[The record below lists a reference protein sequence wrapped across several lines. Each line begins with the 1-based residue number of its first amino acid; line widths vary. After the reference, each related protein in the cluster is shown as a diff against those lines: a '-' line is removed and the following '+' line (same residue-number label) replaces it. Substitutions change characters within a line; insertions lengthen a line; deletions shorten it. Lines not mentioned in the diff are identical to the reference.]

1 MIPFV
6 HLIWSVKCCWI
17 ALTRLLNF
25 KWPQQQHHGTNTPK
39 WHKASVIIWI
49 LFPWSTT
56 KNYCTVRMH
65 ISSHSICVC
74 VRVSH
79 TVCVFQLASM
89 PGFISMWLTC
99 LLHASLYMQS
109 RIYFPNG
116 IRLWPPVDPPFL
128 GHDTRSTVQ
137 EERVTCS
144 VHAHDCKTQRM
155 HWRACPHKC
164 VPPFACSWEL
174 QQKEWG
180 GFRTWSAL
188 LPMGWGDK
196 CVCVRESVCVHL
208 WQQTFIVQR
217 GPLPWLQGFIA
228 LKNTDHTEH
237 LVTVTSHWQSCRL
250 KQTDTQNGVMMM
262 KEDVRQTG
270 SNAQLCVS
278 QASVLVF
285 TGLFSPRVIRNS
297 FTPNS

>member
-1 MIPFV
+1 MIQFV

-49 LFPWSTT
+49 LFHWSTT
-56 KNYCTVRMH
+56 KNYCTVRKH

-116 IRLWPPVDPPFL
+116 IRLWPRFDPPFL

-144 VHAHDCKTQRM
+144 VCAHDCKTQRM

-196 CVCVRESVCVHL
+196 CVCVWES
-208 WQQTFIVQR
+208 
-217 GPLPWLQGFIA
+217 
-228 LKNTDHTEH
+228 
-237 LVTVTSHWQSCRL
+237 
-250 KQTDTQNGVMMM
+250 
-262 KEDVRQTG
+262 
-270 SNAQLCVS
+270 LCVCTS
-278 QASVLVF
+278 LTTNVHCTERASPMITGIHSTQKHWPYRTSCNCNQPLTKLQAKTDRHSKWCDDDE
-285 TGLFSPRVIRNS
+285 RRCKADRE
-297 FTPNS
+297 